1 MIGLLEIYVIRIMLL
16 ILMLRIDL
24 QRGLKE
30 KKNVKLSNSSVFI
43 LFKIKIYLV
52 FRLHFL
58 VSTVF

>member
-1 MIGLLEIYVIRIMLL
+1 MIGLLEIYVILIMLL

-58 VSTVF
+58 VSTDF

>member
-1 MIGLLEIYVIRIMLL
+1 MIGLLEIYVILIMLL

-30 KKNVKLSNSSVFI
+30 KKNVELSNSSVFI

>member
-1 MIGLLEIYVIRIMLL
+1 MIGLLEIYVILIMLL

-24 QRGLKE
+24 QRGL

-43 LFKIKIYLV
+43 LFKIKIYLG
-52 FRLHFL
+52 FRLHFP

>member
-1 MIGLLEIYVIRIMLL
+1 MIGLLEIYVILIMLL

-43 LFKIKIYLV
+43 LFEIKIYLV

-58 VSTVF
+58 VSTFF

>member
-1 MIGLLEIYVIRIMLL
+1 MLL

-30 KKNVKLSNSSVFI
+30 KKNVELSNSSVFI

>member
-1 MIGLLEIYVIRIMLL
+1 MIGLLEIYVILIMLL